1 MNIYNNN
8 LKSSGVRRLI
18 IPPSY
23 YQPSLH
29 LSYWTRGS
37 IITSYLENLS
47 LLLPITPSLF
57 NSWISNSLLD
67 NKLPPNNNHWYL
79 SLWIRNSDRIQWGW
93 LLSSPQC
100 MGLDD
105 WIIWRLFTPTFSGW
119 FWVLTGDI
127 TGNAGTKPTCGLYM
141 WLGLPYNIV
150 AEFQEQ
156 VS

>member
-1 MNIYNNN
+1 MQWCIPSRSLQMRTREEICRLWDQCPQRGHTSGLMRLWWTCKLLQIFRNNMG
-8 LKSSGVRRLI
+8 LTMCVF
-18 IPPSY
+18 
-23 YQPSLH
+23 QP
-29 LSYWTRGS
+29 
-37 IITSYLENLS
+37 
-47 LLLPITPSLF
+47 LLLH
-57 NSWISNSLLD
+57 